1 MDTPRR
7 KLRNLHME
15 NVQNNSTPIRIPP
28 SPMLKTLGHGTGV
41 SVYRLDR
48 SPKLGRIRSPW
59 AVKRITQRTRA
70 KKDTLFNDRIIHEAA
85 ILRKLNH
92 PNIVGF
98 RGVIKSSEGVDALA
112 LEMCSTSLGSIL
124 EERHDEDLGPLP
136 AKHTFKMIMD
146 IAHAL
151 DFLHTEARL
160 LHGDLKS
167 FNVLVKGEF
176 EICKLCDFGVSLPL
190 DENGEI
196 NFHKNPQLQY
206 VGTQLW
212 SPPEIMDEVDI
223 IDSKADIFSFGLIIY
238 ETLALVPP
246 HTLELDAAFNSSSII
261 DLENS
266 QEQRRQLNYTDEG
279 NMSVTDLDGSVK
291 DANAAADALVDTDE
305 DDTKENDISDYSLSH
320 VEQAYGTRPPLPVAF
335 QLSDDYNCV
344 VELFY
349 LCTNAHSEDR
359 PAARTIWQCFEN
371 NAANV
376 VTASDSASD

>member
-1 MDTPRR
+1 METPRR
-7 KLRNLHME
+7 KLRNLHLE
-15 NVQNNSTPIRIPP
+15 NVQNNSTPIQVPP

-48 SPKLGRIRSPW
+48 SPKQGHIRSPW

-70 KKDTLFNDRIIHEAA
+70 TKDPLFNDRIIHEAA

-98 RGVIKSSEGVDALA
+98 RGIIKSAEGVEALA
-112 LEMCSTSLGSIL
+112 LELCSTSLGFIL

-136 AKHTFKMIMD
+136 AKQTFKLIID
-146 IAHAL
+146 IAQAL
-151 DFLHTEARL
+151 DFLHNEAKL

-176 EICKLCDFGVSLPL
+176 EICKLCDFGVTLPL

-196 NFHKNPQLQY
+196 NFHKNPQLAY
-206 VGTQLW
+206 VGTPLW
-212 SPPEIMDEVDI
+212 SAPEIIDEVEI
-223 IDSKADIFSFGLIIY
+223 IDAKADIFSFGLIIY

-246 HTLELDAAFNSSSII
+246 HMLELNDALNNSSGMELDS
-261 DLENS
+261 S
-266 QEQRRQLNYTDEG
+266 QEGSLQRKQLNYTDNSDVSTREAAATG
-279 NMSVTDLDGSVK
+279 TDESVNSIK
-291 DANAAADALVDTDE
+291 DATDYE
-305 DDTKENDISDYSLSH
+305 DDDTKENDISDFVLNNL
-320 VEQAYGTRPPLPVAF
+320 EQGYGTRPPLPVAF

-349 LCTNAHSEDR
+349 LCTNAQSEDR
-359 PAARTIWQCFEN
+359 PAARTIWQCFQK
-371 NAANV
+371 NAAV
-376 VTASDSASD
+376 VCAAAE